1 MATKPVG
8 YRSPFQK
15 KTSPMK
21 FGIGMAMM
29 GLGGGGAIAGAA
41 GAAGGIGSFLGSGGG
56 QALMGALPGIISGLG
71 SLFGRKKRRK
81 EQKQARQ
88 QMLAARKAYM
98 GMEFKNPLEGI
109 QNPYADLE
117 NPYAENIYE
126 DLTVDRQGADYLR
139 EQQQQSQANI
149 MQQMKGVAGSSGV
162 AGLAQQMANVGSQQ
176 ARQASAQIS
185 QQERQNELY
194 RAKGEQQKQKG
205 TFEFEKMM
213 KKSEFDIDIA
223 KRDAQQTYV
232 TAKEQER
239 IENLYG
245 LGLSRLSAADSARST
260 ARSGF
265 ISGLGQA
272 AAGIGGTFMPGGA
285 NYGAF
290 GGGGGGGGTPQGF
303 NFTTPSFGTNWM
315 NPGGQGGA
323 FGGGTGG
330 LGSGGLGVSLPP
342 AFNQNQQQFQTWDPV
357 TRKFVYNF

>member
-15 KTSPMK
+15 KASPVK
-21 FGIGMAMM
+21 WWQ
-29 GLGGGGAIAGAA
+29 
-41 GAAGGIGSFLGSGGG
+41 
-56 QALMGALPGIISGLG
+56 QALIAAAPGIIKGVS
-71 SLFGRKKRRK
+71 SLFGRKKRRR
-81 EQKQARQ
+81 EQRVANQE
-88 QMLAARKAYM
+88 MLAAKKAYM
-98 GMEFKNPLEGI
+98 GMEFKNPFAGM
-109 QNPYADLE
+109 E

-162 AGLAQQMANVGSQQ
+162 AGLAQQMANIGSQQ

-205 TFEFEKMM
+205 TFEFDKMM
-213 KKSEFDIDIA
+213 
-223 KRDAQQTYV
+223 RTAQYKTV
-232 TAKEQER
+232 DLREQER
-239 IENLYG
+239 TENLYG
-245 LGLSRLSAADSARST
+245 LSLDRLSAADKARST

-285 NYGAF
+285 NYNMLS
-290 GGGGGGGGTPQGF
+290 GGGNLPDLSGTTSSGPTFGSQGY
-303 NFTTPSFGTNWM
+303 
-315 NPGGQGGA
+315 GGA
-323 FGGGTGG
+323 TAISGAPTAPTAPTATKINPATG
-330 LGSGGLGVSLPP
+330 
-342 AFNQNQQQFQTWDPV
+342 QTMVWDPNTLKWV
-357 TRKFVYNF
+357 PQ